1 VDVQPPRVEVKPGA
15 ITATMPVEATAFKR
29 NESLNQDQTTGGW
42 GINIGKVEIDGLSLA
57 LVLLLAGICLLL
69 YGRHRK
75 AMTTVDMFVK
85 AVEETVEENEES
97 SRLPEKL
104 RLMALSRG
112 VEGFLRSRIRKVRK
126 VRKADKTD
134 KRKES
139 K

>member
-1 VDVQPPRVEVKPGA
+1 VDVRPPRVEVKPGA
-15 ITATMPVEATAFKR
+15 ITATMPVEATAFKQ
-29 NESLNQDQTTGGW
+29 NEPLNQNQTAGDR

-85 AVEETVEENEES
+85 AVEETVEEGEG

-112 VEGFLRSRIRKVRK
+112 VESFLRSRIRKIRK
-126 VRKADKTD
+126 DSKADKSD
-134 KRKES
+134 KRKEC